1 MKYEVSYVE
10 HGHADSQNPY
20 GLKLLLGRL
29 SEPLVELLFFQATRG
44 DADYRVSWRR
54 RWARELYEVSEMEA
68 LRSFLHTS
76 GLPSDLNWRDIVIK
90 KITEEMPVED
100 DGECAGEAA

>member
-44 DADYRVSWRR
+44 SRR
-54 RWARELYEVSEMEA
+54 HRELYEVSEMEA

-90 KITEEMPVED
+90 PVPAAVPVED